1 MVDRRIAACVGL
13 GALVALAGCAS
24 VGASDTEGMLS
35 AAGFARIQA
44 TTPDKEAKLKSLPQN
59 SIVFS
64 QRKKGP
70 VYIYADAAGCN
81 CAFVGGPAAYQQ
93 YQGLR
98 AANNFAQ
105 MQETTAEL
113 NMEAAQD
120 WGGAWGPWMP
130 GW

>member
-1 MVDRRIAACVGL
+1 
-13 GALVALAGCAS
+13 
-24 VGASDTEGMLS
+24 MLS
-35 AAGFARIQA
+35 ASGFARIQA
-44 TTPDKEAKLKSLPQN
+44 STPDKEAKLKALPQN
-59 SIVFS
+59 SVVFV

-81 CAFVGGPAAYQQ
+81 CAYVGGPAAYQQ

-98 AANNFAQ
+98 AANNIAQ

-120 WGGAWGPWMP
+120 WGGVWGPWMP